1 MVVVG
6 GGGVRKREGLATV
19 ATSLQLE
26 FKAIVVDYG
35 FNSRLRTWTSC
46 SLVVISIKLVANDEL
61 GSRCLKG

>member
-6 GGGVRKREGLATV
+6 RGGVRQREGLATV
-19 ATSLQLE
+19 VTSLQLE

-46 SLVVISIKLVANDEL
+46 SLVVISIKLIANDEL
-61 GSRCLKG
+61 GSRCRKG